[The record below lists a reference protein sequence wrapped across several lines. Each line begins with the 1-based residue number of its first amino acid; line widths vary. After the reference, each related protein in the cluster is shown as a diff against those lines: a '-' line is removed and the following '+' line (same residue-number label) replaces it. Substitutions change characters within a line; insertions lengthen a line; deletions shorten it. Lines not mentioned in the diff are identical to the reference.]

1 MYHIFI
7 ICSSVDGHLGQ
18 VHFAAIV
25 HGAAVDMDVQVS
37 VLWCSVLSYMPR
49 SGIAESQKVFL

>member
-7 ICSSVDGHLGQ
+7 ICSSVDGPLGQ
-18 VHFAAIV
+18 IHFAAIV

-37 VLWCSVLSYMPR
+37 VLWYSVLSYMPK
-49 SGIAESQKVFL
+49 SGIAESQKVYL